1 MLCIWIKER
10 ENKIKKDNPD
20 AERFPCVLKNHP
32 FRQRIG
38 AYFCVLWLRYALIHS
53 LSNMILWLQQIP
65 FAAAGAA
72 AVAAAAVVCKAV
84 AEITIL
90 LKLHAL
96 KCVSNAFGIFIM
108 EPLFFLSP
116 SIAFFDAS

>member
-1 MLCIWIKER
+1 MQKDSLVYSKIIHFARESEHIFAFSDCDMLL
-10 ENKIKKDNPD
+10 
-20 AERFPCVLKNHP
+20 F
-32 FRQRIG
+32 
-38 AYFCVLWLRYALIHS
+38 IHCLTWS
-53 LSNMILWLQQIP
+53 FDFSKFH